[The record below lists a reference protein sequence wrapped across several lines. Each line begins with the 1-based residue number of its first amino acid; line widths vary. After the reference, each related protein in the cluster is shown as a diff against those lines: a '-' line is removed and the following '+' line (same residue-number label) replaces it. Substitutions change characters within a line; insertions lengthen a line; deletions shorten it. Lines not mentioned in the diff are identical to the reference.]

1 MSLSI
6 IFEILIVSASLK
18 LWQTLD
24 IAWCLATLTE
34 CHYSKKYEQNADT
47 ATNMM
52 PTLSHNLKT
61 IKHINK
67 EQLISTQNL
76 IEALIDATWTYHPNI
91 LTKKSL
97 ST

>member
-1 MSLSI
+1 
-6 IFEILIVSASLK
+6 
-18 LWQTLD
+18 
-24 IAWCLATLTE
+24 
-34 CHYSKKYEQNADT
+34 
-47 ATNMM
+47 MM

-76 IEALIDATWTYHPNI
+76 IEALINATWTYHPNI